1 MNIEETI
8 REHIIDNFLMGDTSR
23 LAGDKVSFLDTGIID
38 STGVLELVMFVEE
51 SFDIKVEDDEL
62 LPENLDSVE
71 NLTGFIRK
79 KQGAKQPVKD

>member
-1 MNIEETI
+1 MSIEESV
-8 REHIIDNFLMGDTSR
+8 REHIIENFLMGETSR

-51 SFDIKVEDDEL
+51 TFGFKIEDEEL

-71 NLTGFIRK
+71 NLANFIRK
-79 KQGAKQPVKD
+79 KQGVKQTAE